1 MEKLTMNR
9 PKSITGM
16 PDAQRDP
23 MNKLL
28 WTVADLQQVIGCG
41 RARVYALVNMQ
52 GFPAI
57 RMAGGKRIY
66 IPRDGFLKWLEQQTE
81 AVTGAN

>member
-1 MEKLTMNR
+1 MPKNLMQ

-16 PDAQRDP
+16 PDTQRDP
-23 MNKLL
+23 MNLLL
-28 WTVADLQQVIGCG
+28 WTVADLQRVVGCG
-41 RARVYALVNMQ
+41 RRQAYEMVNMQ

-66 IPRDGFLKWLEQQTE
+66 IPRDGFLKWLELQTE